1 MPSRTIPLFSWFLT
15 KWRGSLR
22 LRHTLVLSG
31 MILLIMGLIST
42 VMLSVQRSSLH
53 EGVEAKGLA
62 FTQAFA
68 LGGWAAVHG
77 NLFRI
82 QEALLEYSKDP
93 DIRGIEV
100 IDKDNMIVAAQN
112 PQQIGLVLEDRPWL
126 DMKQQKQEVVRYDEG
141 PTGEQ
146 LLIIVAPL
154 IGKGQI
160 EAWIRVIFSLDD
172 LRREETQLVLR
183 MTVLTLILMAA
194 GILGVQWAQKQVAGL
209 LQKVSNHLQEA
220 LAKLKVAS
228 GDPVME
234 ESKGAALPTRENLDR
249 GDIEYLGETVTET
262 VNLLKSKSEELRE
275 SEMRFR
281 SVAQSANDAIIS
293 ADYAGNIISWNR
305 GAETI
310 FGYGEKE
317 VLGKPLTVL
326 MPERYRELH
335 RTGLE
340 RLVATGE
347 ERILGKTLEWYGV
360 RKNGSEFPL
369 DLSIATWKTEGGTF
383 FSGIIRDITE
393 RKQATEALQAL
404 TASLEQRVQ
413 ERTAELEIARDQALM
428 ATEHKSEFLAGMS
441 HELRTPLNAVIGFS
455 EVLLAKMF
463 GEVNPKQEEYLQD
476 ILSSGRHLLALIND
490 ILDLAKIESGRME
503 LELTTF
509 DLPTLLRDTLT
520 MMRERATRKGIETIL
535 EIDSQL
541 GHCTADERKVKQ
553 TLLNLLSNALKF
565 TPEGGSIFL
574 KAIPNSGVVEISV
587 TDTGIGIAPDHQ
599 EKVFDEFYQAGG
611 NYIGKREGSGLG
623 LALTKK
629 FIELHGGKILV
640 TSEVGRGS
648 TFTFSLPIRESIEKV
663 SVLSIEASSVQQDRS
678 LVLVVEDDPSASKL
692 LSLYLAEAGFAV
704 EFANSGEVGLEK
716 ARRLRPGVIMLD
728 ILMQGLDGWEFL
740 SCLKNDRTIAGIPV
754 VIVSILDE
762 RGKGFSLGAADY
774 LVKPVDRDDVISA
787 VHRVARASHAQPD
800 RTILIIDD
808 DPMVLELMQA
818 VLEPEGF
825 IVLQAGSGREGMALA
840 QEQRPHLIVLDL
852 LMPDVDGF
860 QVLDELKSDPLT
872 ASIPIMVL
880 TCKTLTSSERA
891 VLTGRISDLVQKGGF
906 SRADFLVHIRS
917 LLELEPY

>member
-1 MPSRTIPLFSWFLT
+1 MNLFTELQRR
-15 KWRGSLR
+15 WRGSIR
-22 LRHTLVLSG
+22 LRHSIGLSLTIVG
-31 MILLIMGLIST
+31 VMGIAST
-42 VMLSVQRSSLH
+42 VMLYEQDTTIRKAA
-53 EGVEAKGLA
+53 EDRGLA
-62 FTQAFA
+62 FSRTFA
-68 LGGWAAVHG
+68 SMGAAAVHN

-82 QEALLEYSKDP
+82 QESMEQYLQDP
-93 DIRGIEV
+93 DV
-100 IDKDNMIVAAQN
+100 LHIDFIDPQNMIMAAKH
-112 PQQIGLVLEDRPWL
+112 PERIGTYLSELDWLVPSQSTSELISYRQDANGEPILVIVEPLFDKEEIRAW
-126 DMKQQKQEVVRYDEG
+126 VR
-141 PTGEQ
+141 
-146 LLIIVAPL
+146 I
-154 IGKGQI
+154 
-160 EAWIRVIFSLDD
+160 IFSLAHVRHE
-172 LRREETQLVLR
+172 LLQAIQRMILVTLVL
-183 MTVLTLILMAA
+183 VIV
-194 GILGVQWAQKQVAGL
+194 GIIAVQIAQRQVARVFHNIIDRLHEALTPLGFS
-209 LQKVSNHLQEA
+209 KGENSFSAKPSERLQEA
-220 LAKLKVAS
+220 L
-228 GDPVME
+228 
-234 ESKGAALPTRENLDR
+234 RQNQ
-249 GDIEYLGETVTET
+249 GELEHLAEAVTET
-262 VNLLKSKSEELRE
+262 TNVLKSKSEELRE

-293 ADYAGNIISWNR
+293 ADYAGTIISWNR

-340 RLVATGE
+340 RLVSTGE
-347 ERILGKTLEWYGV
+347 ERILGKTLEWYGL

-428 ATEHKSEFLAGMS
+428 ATEHKSEFLSGMS

-463 GEVNPKQEEYLQD
+463 GELNPKQEEYLQD

-520 MMRERATRKGIETIL
+520 MMRERATRQGIETIL

-541 GHCTADERKVKQ
+541 GDCTADERKVKQ

-599 EKVFDEFYQAGG
+599 EKIFDEFYQAGG
-611 NYIGKREGSGLG
+611 NYIGKREGTGLG
-623 LALTKK
+623 LALTKN
-629 FIELHGGKILV
+629 FVELHGGKIWV

-648 TFTFSLPIRESIEKV
+648 IFTFSLPIRESVEKL
-663 SVLSIEASSVQQDRS
+663 SVLSTKAPSVEPERS
-678 LVLVVEDDPSASKL
+678 LVLVVEDDPSAAKL
-692 LSLYLAEAGFAV
+692 LSLYLTEAGFAV

-716 ARRLRPGVIMLD
+716 VRALRPGLITLD

-740 SCLKNDRTIAGIPV
+740 ICLKDDRTIAGIPV

-762 RGKGFSLGAADY
+762 RGKGFSLGAAEY
-774 LVKPVDRDDVISA
+774 LVKPVARDDVISA
-787 VHRVARASHAQPD
+787 VRRVARISPAQPE
-800 RTILIIDD
+800 RKILIVDD

-825 IVLQAGSGREGMALA
+825 TVLKSGSGREGMALA

-860 QVLDELKSDPLT
+860 QVLNELKRAPLT
-872 ASIPIMVL
+872 ASIPIVVL

-906 SRADFLVHIRS
+906 NRADFVAQIRS
-917 LLELEPY
+917 LLEREPY

>member
-1 MPSRTIPLFSWFLT
+1 MPWRTIPLLSWFLT

-112 PQQIGLVLEDRPWL
+112 PQQIGLVLEDRSWL
-126 DMKQQKQEVVRYDEG
+126 DMKQQKQEVGLYDKG
-141 PTGEQ
+141 PTGEP

-183 MTVLTLILMAA
+183 MTILTLILMAA
-194 GILGVQWAQKQVAGL
+194 GILGVQWAQKQVSGL

-220 LAKLKVAS
+220 LAKLKVVN

-234 ESKGAALPTRENLDR
+234 ESKGAALPGRKNLDR

-293 ADYAGNIISWNR
+293 ADHAGNIISWNR

-317 VLGKPLTVL
+317 VLGNPLTVL

-340 RLVATGE
+340 RLVSTGE
-347 ERILGKTLEWYGV
+347 ERILGKTLEWYGL
-360 RKNGSEFPL
+360 RKNGTEFPL
-369 DLSIATWKTEGGTF
+369 DLSIATWKTEGGIF

-413 ERTAELEIARDQALM
+413 
-428 ATEHKSEFLAGMS
+428 
-441 HELRTPLNAVIGFS
+441 
-455 EVLLAKMF
+455 
-463 GEVNPKQEEYLQD
+463 
-476 ILSSGRHLLALIND
+476 
-490 ILDLAKIESGRME
+490 
-503 LELTTF
+503 
-509 DLPTLLRDTLT
+509 
-520 MMRERATRKGIETIL
+520 
-535 EIDSQL
+535 
-541 GHCTADERKVKQ
+541 
-553 TLLNLLSNALKF
+553 
-565 TPEGGSIFL
+565 
-574 KAIPNSGVVEISV
+574 
-587 TDTGIGIAPDHQ
+587 
-599 EKVFDEFYQAGG
+599 
-611 NYIGKREGSGLG
+611 
-623 LALTKK
+623 
-629 FIELHGGKILV
+629 
-640 TSEVGRGS
+640 
-648 TFTFSLPIRESIEKV
+648 
-663 SVLSIEASSVQQDRS
+663 
-678 LVLVVEDDPSASKL
+678 
-692 LSLYLAEAGFAV
+692 
-704 EFANSGEVGLEK
+704 
-716 ARRLRPGVIMLD
+716 
-728 ILMQGLDGWEFL
+728 
-740 SCLKNDRTIAGIPV
+740 
-754 VIVSILDE
+754 
-762 RGKGFSLGAADY
+762 
-774 LVKPVDRDDVISA
+774 
-787 VHRVARASHAQPD
+787 
-800 RTILIIDD
+800 
-808 DPMVLELMQA
+808 
-818 VLEPEGF
+818 
-825 IVLQAGSGREGMALA
+825 
-840 QEQRPHLIVLDL
+840 
-852 LMPDVDGF
+852 
-860 QVLDELKSDPLT
+860 
-872 ASIPIMVL
+872 
-880 TCKTLTSSERA
+880 
-891 VLTGRISDLVQKGGF
+891 
-906 SRADFLVHIRS
+906 
-917 LLELEPY
+917 